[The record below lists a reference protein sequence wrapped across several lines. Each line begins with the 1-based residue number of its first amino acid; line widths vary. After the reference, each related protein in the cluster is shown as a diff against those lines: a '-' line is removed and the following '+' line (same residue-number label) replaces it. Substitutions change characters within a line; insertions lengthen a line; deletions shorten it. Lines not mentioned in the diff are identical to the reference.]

1 MEVELKVLE
10 REDEVE
16 VKVKMGDVWG
26 MKNGMVVGIF
36 VSRKRVGRGGEG
48 RLGMIQLCEIGS
60 G

>member
-1 MEVELKVLE
+1 
-10 REDEVE
+10 
-16 VKVKMGDVWG
+16 MGDVSG

-48 RLGMIQLCEIGS
+48 CRGMIQLCEIGS

>member
-1 MEVELKVLE
+1 
-10 REDEVE
+10 
-16 VKVKMGDVWG
+16 MGDVWG

-48 RLGMIQLCEIGS
+48 WLGMIQLCEIGS